1 MIALLLKEEEYL
13 QLPRLRSSRSS
24 RSRQDLMEG
33 VCVGTIKW
41 PNPAWCGAATLLWG
55 CPGVAAMPTHTHTPR
70 GHTGRARGINKRR
83 CFTAAVVF
91 IY

>member
-1 MIALLLKEEEYL
+1 MIALLLEEEEYL
-13 QLPRLRSSRSS
+13 QPPRLRSSRSS
-24 RSRQDLMEG
+24 RSRQDLTEG
-33 VCVGTIKW
+33 VCVGTIKR
-41 PNPAWCGAATLLWG
+41 PNPAWRGAATLLWG
-55 CPGVAAMPTHTHTPR
+55 CPGVAAVPTPPPR